1 MDSHH
6 IIRKPL
12 HTEKGVDDMRD
23 NNTYHFEVLPAAT
36 KSQIRHAI
44 EELFPGRKVVDVRTV
59 LVKGKRRRMRMNIS
73 TTSTRKKAIVR
84 LRPGDS
90 IDIGY

>member
-1 MDSHH
+1 MDSYH

-12 HTEKGVDDMRD
+12 HTEKGVDDMRET
-23 NNTYHFEVLPAAT
+23 NTYHFEVLPAAT

-44 EELFPGRKVVDVRTV
+44 EELWPGRKVVDVRTIA
-59 LVKGKRRRMRMNIS
+59 LKGKRRRAGMNVGR
-73 TTSTRKKAIVR
+73 TKKRKKAIVR
-84 LRPGDS
+84 LRPGDT

>member
-1 MDSHH
+1 MDSYH

-12 HTEKGVDDMRD
+12 HTEKGVDDMRES
-23 NNTYHFEVLPAAT
+23 NTYHFEVLPSAT

-44 EELFPGRKVVDVRTV
+44 EELFPGRKVLDVRTV
-59 LVKGKRRRMRMNIS
+59 TVKGKRRRVRMTVG
-73 TTSTRKKAIVR
+73 TTKTRKKAIVR
-84 LRPGDS
+84 LRPGDT

>member
-1 MDSHH
+1 MDSYH

-12 HTEKGVDDMRD
+12 HTEKGVDDMRES
-23 NNTYHFEVLPAAT
+23 NTYHFEVLPAAT

-44 EELFPGRKVVDVRTV
+44 EELFPGRRVVDVRTV
-59 LVKGKRRRMRMNIS
+59 MVKGKRRRVGMTIG
-73 TTSTRKKAIVR
+73 TTKTRKKAIVR
-84 LRPGDS
+84 LRPGDT

>member
-6 IIRKPL
+6 IIFKPL
-12 HTEKGVDDMRD
+12 HTEKGVSDMRD
-23 NNTYHFEVLPAAT
+23 ANTYHFEVLPAAT

-44 EELFPGRKVVDVRTV
+44 EDLFPGRRVVDVRTV
-59 LVKGKRRRMRMNIS
+59 TLKGKRRRVRMVLG
-73 TTSTRKKAIVR
+73 TTKKRKKAIVR
-84 LRPGDS
+84 LRPGDT

>member
-6 IIRKPL
+6 IILRPL
-12 HTEKGVDDMRD
+12 HTEKGVGDMQD
-23 NNTYHFEVLPAAT
+23 TNTYHFEVLPAAT

-44 EELFPGRKVVDVRTV
+44 EDLFPGRRVVDVRTIM
-59 LVKGKRRRMRMNIS
+59 LKGKRRRVRMNVGR
-73 TTSTRKKAIVR
+73 TNKRKKAIVR
-84 LRPGDS
+84 LRPGDT